1 MSATAVLRRDGSTV
15 VEKGVLRQ
23 VVDTLG
29 DVLFDM
35 ARPFLDLA
43 GMGAVARE
51 EVSRDDFEDDD
62 QEAHVCPQ
70 VSFTTFLIDMVDS
83 AIISITRSVL

>member
-1 MSATAVLRRDGSTV
+1 MSATAVLRRDGTTV
-15 VEKGVLRQ
+15 LEKGVLRQ

-51 EVSRDDFEDDD
+51 EVMTSR
-62 QEAHVCPQ
+62 
-70 VSFTTFLIDMVDS
+70 MVIRKLMS
-83 AIISITRSVL
+83 VPRSPSRPS